1 VLRSGGEAP
10 AMAPGQSRVTFMIDV
25 LLTDD
30 HALVRTGIKRLLED
44 SNKVRI
50 VGEADCG
57 EDSVTLAQQLNPDVI
72 LMDVNMPGIGGV
84 EACRRIL
91 QRNPAQKIIVLTIHN
106 EQTFP
111 KRMLEIG
118 ARGYLTKECGVD
130 EMLHAIEQVYN
141 GGNYIAPSIAQ
152 QLALSL
158 LPGNEKNPIDR
169 LSRREFQVML
179 MISHG
184 LTNAAISEKL
194 CLSPKTVSTYR
205 LRLLDKLGAQNEVDL
220 VKIAVEQGMV
230 EFGQSD

>member
-1 VLRSGGEAP
+1 
-10 AMAPGQSRVTFMIDV
+10 MIDV
-25 LLTDD
+25 LLIDD
-30 HALVRTGIKRLLED
+30 HALVRTGIRRLLED
-44 SNKVRI
+44 GGQVRI
-50 VGEADCG
+50 VGEANCG
-57 EDSVTLAQQLNPDVI
+57 EDGVVLAQQLHPDVI
-72 LMDVNMPGIGGV
+72 LMDVSMPGIGGV

-91 QRNPAQKIIVLTIHN
+91 QRDATQKIIVLTIHN

-130 EMLHAIEQVYN
+130 EMLLAIKQVYD
-141 GGNYIAPSIAQ
+141 GKAYIAPSIAQ

-158 LPGNEKNPIDR
+158 LPGNQHNPIDR

-205 LRLLDKLGAQNEVDL
+205 LRLLEKLGAQNEVDL

-230 EFGQSD
+230 EFSSSG

>member
-1 VLRSGGEAP
+1 
-10 AMAPGQSRVTFMIDV
+10 MISV

-30 HALVRTGIKRLLED
+30 HVLVRSGIRRLLED
-44 SNKVRI
+44 SKQVEI

-57 EDSVTLAQQLNPDVI
+57 EDSLTLAQQLKPDVI

-91 QRNPAQKIIVLTIHN
+91 QRDPRQKIIVLTIHN

-118 ARGYLTKECGVD
+118 AKGYLTKECDVD
-130 EMLHAIEQVYN
+130 EMLLAIRQVN
-141 GGNYIAPSIAQ
+141 DGGAYIAPSIAQ

-158 LPGNEKNPIDR
+158 LPGSEYNPIDR

-194 CLSPKTVSTYR
+194 CLSPKTISTYR
-205 LRLLDKLGAQNEVDL
+205 LRLLEKLGAQNEVDL
-220 VKIAVEQGMV
+220 IKIAVEQGMV
-230 EFGQSD
+230 EFIQSG

>member
-1 VLRSGGEAP
+1 
-10 AMAPGQSRVTFMIDV
+10 MIKI

-44 SNKVRI
+44 SQQVEI
-50 VGEADCG
+50 TGEAESG
-57 EDSVTLAQQLNPDVI
+57 EACIKMVQELKPDII

-91 QRNPAQKIIVLTIHN
+91 QRDPKQKIIILTIHS

-111 KRMLEIG
+111 KRLLEIG
-118 ARGYLTKECGVD
+118 AKGYLTKECNIN
-130 EMLHAIEQVYN
+130 EMILAINQVNN
-141 GGNYIAPSIAQ
+141 GGSYIEPRIAQ

-158 LPGNEKNPIDR
+158 LPGNCENPVDR

-184 LTNAAISEKL
+184 LSNVEISEKL

-205 LRLLDKLGAQNEVDL
+205 SRLLDKLNAHNEVDL
-220 VKIAVEQGMV
+220 IKIAVEQGMV
-230 EFGQSD
+230 EFAQSEPSPV

>member
-1 VLRSGGEAP
+1 MLQEIARLIQLIS
-10 AMAPGQSRVTFMIDV
+10 V

-30 HALVRTGIKRLLED
+30 HALVRTGIRRLLED
-44 SNKVRI
+44 SKQVTI

-57 EDSVTLAQQLNPDVI
+57 EDSLKLAQSLKPDVI

-91 QRNPAQKIIVLTIHN
+91 QRNPKQKIIVLTIHN

-111 KRMLEIG
+111 KRLLEIG
-118 ARGYLTKECGVD
+118 AKGYLTKECGVD
-130 EMLHAIEQVYN
+130 EMIHAIKQVNN
-141 GGNYIAPSIAQ
+141 GSAYIAPSIAQ

-158 LPGNEKNPIDR
+158 LPGNEDNPIDK

-184 LTNAAISEKL
+184 ETNIEISEKL
-194 CLSPKTVSTYR
+194 CLSPKTISTYR
-205 LRLLDKLGAQNEVDL
+205 LRVLEKLGAHNEVDL
-220 VKIAVEQGMV
+220 IKIAVEQGMV
-230 EFGQSD
+230 EFAKSA

>member
-1 VLRSGGEAP
+1 
-10 AMAPGQSRVTFMIDV
+10 MISV

-30 HALVRTGIKRLLED
+30 HVLVRSGIRRLLED
-44 SNKVRI
+44 SKQVEI
-50 VGEADCG
+50 IGEADSG
-57 EDSVTLAQQLNPDVI
+57 EDSIKLAQELKPDVI

-91 QRNPAQKIIVLTIHN
+91 QRNPEQKIIVLTVHN
-106 EQTFP
+106 EKTFP

-118 ARGYLTKECGVD
+118 AKGYLTKECGVD
-130 EMLHAIEQVYN
+130 EMLSAIRLVYN
-141 GGNYIAPSIAQ
+141 GGAYIAPSIAQ

-158 LPGNEKNPIDR
+158 LPGNENNPIDR

-184 LTNAAISEKL
+184 LTNAEISDKL
-194 CLSPKTVSTYR
+194 CLSPKTISTYR

-220 VKIAVEQGMV
+220 IKIAVEQGIV
-230 EFGQSD
+230 EFANSE

>member
-1 VLRSGGEAP
+1 
-10 AMAPGQSRVTFMIDV
+10 MISV

-30 HALVRTGIKRLLED
+30 HVLVRTGIRRLLED
-44 SNKVRI
+44 SKQVEI

-57 EDSVTLAQQLNPDVI
+57 EDSLTLAQQLKPDVI

-91 QRNPAQKIIVLTIHN
+91 QRDPSQKIIVLTIHN

-118 ARGYLTKECGVD
+118 AKGYLTKECDVD
-130 EMLHAIEQVYN
+130 EMLLAIRQVN
-141 GGNYIAPSIAQ
+141 DGGAYIAPSIAQ

-158 LPGNEKNPIDR
+158 LPGSEYNPIDR

-194 CLSPKTVSTYR
+194 CLSPKTISTYR
-205 LRLLDKLGAQNEVDL
+205 LRLLEKLGAQNEVDL
-220 VKIAVEQGMV
+220 IKIAVEQGMV
-230 EFGQSD
+230 EFIQAG

>member
-1 VLRSGGEAP
+1 
-10 AMAPGQSRVTFMIDV
+10 MINI

-30 HALVRTGIKRLLED
+30 HEIVRTGVRRLLED
-44 SNKVRI
+44 SGEVRI

-57 EDSVTLAQQLNPDVI
+57 ETSVKLAQELTPDVI

-84 EACRRIL
+84 EACHRIL
-91 QRNPAQKIIVLTIHN
+91 QRNPAQKIIVLTVHN

-118 ARGYLTKECGVD
+118 AKGYLTKECGID
-130 EMLHAIEQVYN
+130 EMLAAIRQVYE
-141 GGNYIAPSIAQ
+141 GGAYIAPSIAQ

-158 LPGNEKNPIDR
+158 LPGNESNPIDR

-184 LTNAAISEKL
+184 LTNAEISEKL
-194 CLSPKTVSTYR
+194 CLSPKTISTYR
-205 LRLLDKLGAQNEVDL
+205 LRLLDKLGAQNEVEL
-220 VKIAVEQGMV
+220 IKIAVEQGMV
-230 EFGQSD
+230 EFVQSD

>member
-1 VLRSGGEAP
+1 MITVL
-10 AMAPGQSRVTFMIDV
+10 I
-25 LLTDD
+25 TDD
-30 HALVRTGIKRLLED
+30 HGLVRSGIRRLLED
-44 SNKVRI
+44 SGQIEI

-57 EDSVTLAQQLNPDVI
+57 EESVKLAQELNPNVI

-91 QRNPAQKIIVLTIHN
+91 QKNPKQKIIVLTIHS

-118 ARGYLTKECGVD
+118 AKGYLTKECGVA
-130 EMLHAIEQVYN
+130 EMVEAIRQVDK
-141 GGNYIAPSIAQ
+141 GGAYIAPSIAQ

-158 LPGNEKNPIDR
+158 LPGTEFNPIDR

-184 LTNAAISEKL
+184 LTNSEISEKL
-194 CLSPKTVSTYR
+194 CLSPKTISTYR
-205 LRLLDKLGAQNEVDL
+205 LRLLDKLGAQSEVDL
-220 VKIAVEQGMV
+220 IKIAVEQGMV
-230 EFGQSD
+230 EFASSD

>member
-1 VLRSGGEAP
+1 
-10 AMAPGQSRVTFMIDV
+10 MIKV

-30 HALVRTGIKRLLED
+30 HALVRTGIRRLLED
-44 SNKVRI
+44 SQHIKI
-50 VGEADCG
+50 VGEADSG
-57 EDSVTLAQQLNPDVI
+57 EEGVKLAQQLKPDVI
-72 LMDVNMPGIGGV
+72 IMDVNMPGIGGV

-91 QRNPAQKIIVLTIHN
+91 QRDSSQKIIVLTIHN

-118 ARGYLTKECGVD
+118 AKGYLTKECGVD
-130 EMLHAIEQVYN
+130 EMLFAIKQVNN
-141 GGNYIAPSIAQ
+141 GGAYIAPSIAQ

-158 LPGNEKNPIDR
+158 LPGNGHNPIDR

-194 CLSPKTVSTYR
+194 CLSPKTISTYR
-205 LRLLDKLGAQNEVDL
+205 LRLLEKLGAQNEVDL
-220 VKIAVEQGMV
+220 IKIAVEQGMV
-230 EFGQSD
+230 EFAVSN

>member
-1 VLRSGGEAP
+1 
-10 AMAPGQSRVTFMIDV
+10 MIKI

-30 HALVRTGIKRLLED
+30 HALVRTGIRRLLED
-44 SNKVRI
+44 SKQVEI

-57 EDSVTLAQQLNPDVI
+57 EDGIKLAQELKPDVI

-91 QRNPAQKIIVLTIHN
+91 QRDSEQKIIVLTIHS

-118 ARGYLTKECGVD
+118 AKGYLTKECGVE
-130 EMLHAIEQVYN
+130 EMLTAIQQVHQ
-141 GGNYIAPSIAQ
+141 GGAYIAPSIAQ

-158 LPGNEKNPIDR
+158 LPGNEHNPIDL

-184 LTNAAISEKL
+184 LTNAEISEKL
-194 CLSPKTVSTYR
+194 CLSPKTISTYR
-205 LRLLDKLGAQNEVDL
+205 LRLLEKLGAQNEVDL
-220 VKIAVEQGMV
+220 IKIAVEQGMV
-230 EFGQSD
+230 EFASTE

>member
-1 VLRSGGEAP
+1 
-10 AMAPGQSRVTFMIDV
+10 MITV

-30 HALVRTGIKRLLED
+30 HELVRTGIRRLLED
-44 SNKVRI
+44 SKQVSI
-50 VGEADCG
+50 IGEADCG
-57 EDSVTLAQQLNPDVI
+57 EKSIQLAQQHQPDVI

-91 QRNPAQKIIVLTIHN
+91 QRNPKQKIIVLTVHN

-111 KRMLEIG
+111 KRLLEIG

-130 EMLHAIEQVYN
+130 EMLEAIRLVHA
-141 GGNYIAPSIAQ
+141 GNSYIATSIAQ

-158 LPGNEKNPIDR
+158 LPGNDVNPIDK

-205 LRLLDKLGAQNEVDL
+205 LRLLEKLGAHNEVDL
-220 VKIAVEQGMV
+220 IKIAVEQGMV
-230 EFGQSD
+230 EFNSSN

>member
-1 VLRSGGEAP
+1 
-10 AMAPGQSRVTFMIDV
+10 MIKV

-44 SNKVRI
+44 SQIITI
-50 VGEADCG
+50 VGEADSG
-57 EDSVTLAQQLNPDVI
+57 EACIKMVQNLEPDVI

-91 QRNPAQKIIVLTIHN
+91 QRDPQQKIIVLTIHT

-111 KRMLEIG
+111 KRLLEIG
-118 ARGYLTKECGVD
+118 ARGYLTKECD
-130 EMLHAIEQVYN
+130 PAEMINAVRQVHQGGSYIE
-141 GGNYIAPSIAQ
+141 PRIAQ

-158 LPGNEKNPIDR
+158 LPGNGDNPVDR

-179 MISHG
+179 MISQG
-184 LTNAAISEKL
+184 MSNTQISERL

-205 LRLLDKLGAQNEVDL
+205 SRLLEKLGANNEVDL
-220 VKIAVEQGMV
+220 VRIAVEQGMV
-230 EFGQSD
+230 DFAQAESHGGT

>member
-1 VLRSGGEAP
+1 
-10 AMAPGQSRVTFMIDV
+10 MISV

-30 HALVRTGIKRLLED
+30 HVLVRSGIRRLLED
-44 SNKVRI
+44 SKQVEI
-50 VGEADCG
+50 IGEADSG
-57 EDSVTLAQQLNPDVI
+57 EDSIRLAQELKPDVI

-91 QRNPAQKIIVLTIHN
+91 QRNPEQKIIVLTVHN
-106 EQTFP
+106 EKTFP

-118 ARGYLTKECGVD
+118 AKGYLTKECGVD
-130 EMLHAIEQVYN
+130 EMLSAIRLVYN
-141 GGNYIAPSIAQ
+141 GGAYIAPSIAQ

-158 LPGNEKNPIDR
+158 LPGNENNPIDR

-184 LTNAAISEKL
+184 LTNAEISDKL

-220 VKIAVEQGMV
+220 IKIAVEQGIV
-230 EFGQSD
+230 EFANSE

>member
-1 VLRSGGEAP
+1 
-10 AMAPGQSRVTFMIDV
+10 MISV

-30 HALVRTGIKRLLED
+30 HELVRTGIRRLLED
-44 SNKVRI
+44 SKQIRI

-57 EDSVTLAQQLNPDVI
+57 EDATRLVPELKPDVV

-91 QRNPAQKIIVLTIHN
+91 QRDPAQKIIVLTVHN

-118 ARGYLTKECGVD
+118 AKGYLTKECGVE
-130 EMLHAIEQVYN
+130 EMLTAIRQVNN
-141 GGNYIAPSIAQ
+141 GGAYIAPSIAQ

-158 LPGNEKNPIDR
+158 LPGNEDNPIDR

-184 LTNAAISEKL
+184 LTNAEISDKL
-194 CLSPKTVSTYR
+194 CLSPKTISTYR

-220 VKIAVEQGMV
+220 IKIAVEQGMV
-230 EFGQSD
+230 EFAQSE

>member
-1 VLRSGGEAP
+1 
-10 AMAPGQSRVTFMIDV
+10 MISV

-30 HALVRTGIKRLLED
+30 HVLVRTGIRRLLED
-44 SNKVRI
+44 SKQIKI

-57 EDSVTLAQQLNPDVI
+57 EDSITLAQQLQPDVI

-91 QRNPAQKIIVLTIHN
+91 QRDPEQKIIVLTIHN

-130 EMLHAIEQVYN
+130 EMLLAIRQVN
-141 GGNYIAPSIAQ
+141 DGGAYIAPSIAQ

-158 LPGNEKNPIDR
+158 LPGNEDNPIDR

-184 LTNAAISEKL
+184 LTNAEISDKL
-194 CLSPKTVSTYR
+194 CLSPKTISTYR
-205 LRLLDKLGAQNEVDL
+205 LRLLEKLGAQNKVDL
-220 VKIAVEQGMV
+220 LKIAVEQGMV
-230 EFGQSD
+230 EFIQSD

>member
-1 VLRSGGEAP
+1 
-10 AMAPGQSRVTFMIDV
+10 MITV

-30 HALVRTGIKRLLED
+30 HELVRTGIRRLLED
-44 SNKVRI
+44 SKQVSI

-57 EDSVTLAQQLNPDVI
+57 EKSIQLAQEHQPDVI

-91 QRNPAQKIIVLTIHN
+91 QRNPKQKIIVLSVHN

-111 KRMLEIG
+111 KRLLEIG

-130 EMLHAIEQVYN
+130 EMIEAIRQVHA
-141 GGNYIAPSIAQ
+141 GNSYIAISIAQ

-158 LPGNEKNPIDR
+158 LPGNDVNPIDR

-179 MISHG
+179 MISQG
-184 LTNAAISEKL
+184 LSNAQISDKL
-194 CLSPKTVSTYR
+194 CLSPKTISTYR
-205 LRLLDKLGAQNEVDL
+205 LRLLEKLDAHNEVDL
-220 VKIAVEQGMV
+220 IKIAVEQGMV
-230 EFGQSD
+230 EFSSSE

>member
-1 VLRSGGEAP
+1 
-10 AMAPGQSRVTFMIDV
+10 MINV

-44 SNKVRI
+44 SQQIKI

-57 EDSVTLAQQLNPDVI
+57 EACIPLVAELEPDVI
-72 LMDVNMPGIGGV
+72 LMDVNMPGMGGV

-91 QRNPAQKIIVLTIHN
+91 QRDPEQKIIILTIHT

-111 KRMLEIG
+111 KRLLEIG
-118 ARGYLTKECGVD
+118 ARGYLTKECD
-130 EMLHAIEQVYN
+130 SSEMLNAIRQVHQ
-141 GGNYIAPSIAQ
+141 GGSYIEPRIAQ

-158 LPGNEKNPIDR
+158 LPGNEENPVDR

-179 MISHG
+179 MISQG
-184 LTNAAISEKL
+184 LSNNEISERL

-205 LRLLDKLGAQNEVDL
+205 SRLLEKLGAHNEVDL
-220 VKIAVEQGMV
+220 IRIAVEQGMV
-230 EFGQSD
+230 DFAQSDSNPTG

>member
-1 VLRSGGEAP
+1 
-10 AMAPGQSRVTFMIDV
+10 MINV

-44 SNKVRI
+44 SDQIKI

-57 EDSVTLAQQLNPDVI
+57 EDAITLVQKLEPDVI

-91 QRNPAQKIIVLTIHN
+91 QRDPQLKVIILTIHN

-111 KRMLEIG
+111 KRLLEIG
-118 ARGYLTKECGVD
+118 ARGYLTKECDPD
-130 EMLHAIEQVYN
+130 EMINAIKQVN
-141 GGNYIAPSIAQ
+141 AGGSYIEPRIAQ

-158 LPGNEKNPIDR
+158 LPGNEENPVDR

-179 MISHG
+179 MISQG
-184 LTNAAISEKL
+184 LSNTEISERL

-205 LRLLDKLGAQNEVDL
+205 SRLLDKLDAHNEVDL
-220 VKIAVEQGMV
+220 IRIAVEQGMV
-230 EFGQSD
+230 EFAHSESTTTV